1 MNTIQFEFQS
11 SRPTWH
17 YIGQAQEGMD
27 AVQFEI
33 QTSLGTRY
41 FITIGLRV
49 PDEIFKTTR

>member
-1 MNTIQFEFQS
+1 
-11 SRPTWH
+11 
-17 YIGQAQEGMD
+17 MD

-33 QTSLGTRY
+33 QTSLGTPY